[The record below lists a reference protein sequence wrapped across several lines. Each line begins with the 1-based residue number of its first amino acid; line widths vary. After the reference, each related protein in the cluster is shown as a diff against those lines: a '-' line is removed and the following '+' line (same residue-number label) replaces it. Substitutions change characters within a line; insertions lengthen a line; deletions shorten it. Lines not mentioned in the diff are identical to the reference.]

1 MNAKEKASLIEAAKN
16 KVVEQVTTREKNKSV
31 YFESTLPNGTVF
43 TVGKDSLP
51 IPDSYAGHTYYRIK
65 TTTNQDIVLSK
76 LAEKSVDKVFDL
88 IGNADFKL
96 RADLISE
103 IPAFS
108 KKDGSKYLKRI
119 FEYVLIENESDKN
132 AD

>member
-1 MNAKEKASLIEAAKN
+1 MTAKEKTALIEAAKS
-16 KVVEQVTTREKNKSV
+16 KVVEQVTTREKNKTT
-31 YFESTLPNGTVF
+31 YFESTLTSGTVF
-43 TVGKDSLP
+43 EISKDSLP

-65 TTTNQDIVLSK
+65 TKTNQDIVLSK
-76 LAEKSVDKVFDL
+76 LAEKSVDKVFNL

-96 RADLISE
+96 RADLLSE

-119 FEYVLIENESDKN
+119 FEYVLIDESKN